1 MSKTRF
7 QETFLDF
14 AEESI
19 REDNYRGVDI
29 RSTDP
34 YGYWVGDGIPG
45 YFTSRHLLESAIDA
59 QVSKKAVEKAVEAAE
74 PPKVTKKITTK
85 KVD

>member
-14 AEESI
+14 AEETI
-19 REDNYRGVDI
+19 KEDSYRGVDI

-34 YGYWVGDGIPG
+34 YGYWVGDNIPG
-45 YFTSRHLLESAIDA
+45 YYTRRDLLELAID
-59 QVSKKAVEKAVEAAE
+59 QHLFEKAKQPPKEDVE
-74 PPKVTKKITTK
+74 PKVTKKITAK